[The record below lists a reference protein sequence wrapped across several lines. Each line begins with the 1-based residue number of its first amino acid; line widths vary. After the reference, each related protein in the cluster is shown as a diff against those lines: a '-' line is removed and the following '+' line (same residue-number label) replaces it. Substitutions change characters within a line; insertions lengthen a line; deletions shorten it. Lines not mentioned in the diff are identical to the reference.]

1 MATKKSATKKITAKA
16 SPAKKAA
23 SKKITAKKSP
33 GKKAPSKKT
42 AANKTALP
50 KNKRIAKVDKP
61 TPKSFMPPDA
71 FNEIPDDADCI
82 CMQKKP
88 GGKFYNFKLQ
98 EGRWVQASAIP
109 FPTKDLCEDA
119 CC

>member
-1 MATKKSATKKITAKA
+1 MATKKSTAKKSEA
-16 SPAKKAA
+16 KKTAAKKAA
-23 SKKITAKKSP
+23 PKKVAT
-33 GKKAPSKKT
+33 KKT
-42 AANKTALP
+42 AAKKT
-50 KNKRIAKVDKP
+50 KGKAKLKKP
-61 TPKSFMPPDA
+61 IPKSIIPTNGFDG
-71 FNEIPDDADCI
+71 IPDDVDCM

-109 FPTKDLCEDA
+109 FPTKEICEDA